1 MRLTGYNHVN
11 LAIPAD
17 QAETARAFYGG
28 ILRLKELERP
38 STLTRSG
45 TLWFGSDSV
54 TVHLG
59 VEDGFRPARRAHPAF
74 TVDGLEELRLACEAA
89 GHETIVDN
97 AIPGWNRFFV
107 YDPFGNRIECMEPQK
122 A

>member
-1 MRLTGYNHVN
+1 MKLTGYDHVN

-17 QAETARAFYGG
+17 QADKARAFYGG
-28 ILRLKELERP
+28 ILGLTELQRP
-38 STLTRSG
+38 PTLTRPG
-45 TLWFGSDSV
+45 TLWFGGDHV

-74 TVDGLEELRLACEAA
+74 RVEGLEELRLACEAA
-89 GHETIVDN
+89 GHETIIDED
-97 AIPGWNRFFV
+97 IPGWNRFFV
-107 YDPFGNRIECMEPQK
+107 FDPFGNRIECMEPHK